1 MYLIVLKSN
10 YCKYTLNIL
19 HLRLRDPTILTN
31 SGIKTHLGLIALCN
45 KEVLQNKFEL
55 QYLYQ

>member
-19 HLRLRDPTILTN
+19 HFKSDIILTE
-31 SGIKTHLGLIALCN
+31 SLLSLLIV
-45 KEVLQNKFEL
+45 VLKHI
-55 QYLYQ
+55 